1 MTMPKKSEA
10 AMRHNNEIR
19 SEMYYWYKAHG
30 ICPYCGVRDP
40 EPGRVSCLQCK
51 RHQKIL
57 REKKDPGGAKRK
69 AYNAERRA
77 RLKAAGICTDCGNAR
92 AVEGRIRCQRCEE
105 RMKESRKK
113 WEILHAMDME
123 AEEARKRNGT
133 HNL

>member
-1 MTMPKKSEA
+1 MPKKSEA

-19 SEMYYWYKAHG
+19 SEMYYWYRAHG

-40 EPGRVSCLQCK
+40 EPGRVLCLPCK
-51 RHQKIL
+51 RRIKTL
-57 REKKDPGGAKRK
+57 RERKDPGNVKHNEYGR
-69 AYNAERRA
+69 ERRA
-77 RLKAAGICTDCGNAR
+77 RLKAAGLCVDCGKAK
-92 AVEGRIRCQRCEE
+92 AEEGRTRCQRCEE

-123 AEEARKRNGT
+123 AEEARKRNGN